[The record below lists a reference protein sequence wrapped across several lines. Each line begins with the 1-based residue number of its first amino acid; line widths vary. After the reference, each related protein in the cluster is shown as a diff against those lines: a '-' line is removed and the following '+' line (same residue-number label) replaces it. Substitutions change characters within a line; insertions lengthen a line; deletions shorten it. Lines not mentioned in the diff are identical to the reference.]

1 MAPATMAPATEAPA
15 NGTMAATTM
24 APDATTMA
32 PADATLAPSVGPSSG
47 PRRLDGHS
55 NATTSNA
62 TTTPAAM
69 ATTTEEECVC
79 APEVMSTF
87 TATMTFADP
96 EQLLALDFD
105 NVIAA
110 MTEDSWDNTE
120 AVVLIKFGFSLTF
133 AEGTAVTADDCVSAA
148 ALAYSVAEG
157 MVTCAAG
164 EAAVAS
170 GTADAGN
177 DTASTTTVAAA
188 TTTAAASRRLQD
200 VVMDVQISYA
210 QSDVADAVAAGNTD
224 VDWAT
229 AGFAATPTASDG
241 VATVEMTFTV
251 TASAQIEPPMVSD
264 FETAFLAEGATV
276 TAAVGSLEV
285 AYSIMPCS
293 AATDV
298 CAAGYT
304 LRDNAVELA
313 CAGAECSSDDSGT
326 CCTQVATAGAQ
337 HTCMLGSLS
346 LLAFST
352 NLLF

>member
-1 MAPATMAPATEAPA
+1 M
-15 NGTMAATTM
+15 GQRG
-24 APDATTMA
+24 
-32 PADATLAPSVGPSSG
+32 LPS
-47 PRRLDGHS
+47 LLMI
-55 NATTSNA
+55 AY
-62 TTTPAAM
+62 
-69 ATTTEEECVC
+69 
-79 APEVMSTF
+79 
-87 TATMTFADP
+87 
-96 EQLLALDFD
+96 QLLHWRTVLPRAWSHVLQAKLLLQ
-105 NVIAA
+105 VELQMLA
-110 MTEDSWDNTE
+110 MTRP
-120 AVVLIKFGFSLTF
+120 APPLLQRQP
-133 AEGTAVTADDCVSAA
+133 
-148 ALAYSVAEG
+148 
-157 MVTCAAG
+157 
-164 EAAVAS
+164 
-170 GTADAGN
+170 
-177 DTASTTTVAAA
+177 
-188 TTTAAASRRLQD
+188 RRLQD

-276 TAAVGSLEV
+276 TASVGSLEV